1 MSLLR
6 GVVFH
11 TLKGIDG
18 YSSLNYSK
26 IDVAKV
32 VDITWRKRLFCIHDR
47 EQKFMV
53 EIKYEE
59 LNIPFTLTPV
69 IVATPPLGF
78 TIPLSQQSEIQT
90 ITKRYSS
97 QEECL
102 TLIKEIKTKQKQLQI
117 YTRKLE
123 ETICNITI

>member
-53 EIKYEE
+53 EIK
-59 LNIPFTLTPV
+59 
-69 IVATPPLGF
+69 
-78 TIPLSQQSEIQT
+78 
-90 ITKRYSS
+90 
-97 QEECL
+97 
-102 TLIKEIKTKQKQLQI
+102 
-117 YTRKLE
+117 
-123 ETICNITI
+123 